1 MSDQE
6 IADKVVAMSQ
16 TQSEGEGGHAGDKK
30 RSIIVKEET
39 GDGDDEVHIIYL
51 NVPEGDE
58 PQVLDLSNL
67 LAQEGIQV
75 SDTQTDNTHFLS

>member
-1 MSDQE
+1 MEEKSLVTNTMSSQQ
-6 IADKVVAMSQ
+6 IADKMTAL
-16 TQSEGEGGHAGDKK
+16 SESVDEVDKK
-30 RSIIVKEET
+30 RNIIVKEET
-39 GDGDDEVHIIYL
+39 VGDGDEVHIIYL

-75 SDTQTDNTHFLS
+75 